1 MSTPS
6 WPPAGPPGPTPGLS
20 PFDTATSNL
29 TPPPPAR
36 EARTL
41 SGGRIALIL
50 ILVLLVAGAGM
61 YYTSVVP
68 WLDAIPGQC
77 VAWEKDRMRVVDC
90 SAPDSWQVVG
100 VVEVAHKPAS
110 TMNPCN
116 NRARV
121 SHWFWQGE
129 SDGSGRVYCLRRQ

>member
-1 MSTPS
+1 MSTSS

-20 PFDTATSNL
+20 PFDTATGDL
-29 TPPPPAR
+29 QPPPPDR
-36 EARTL
+36 EPRTL

-50 ILVLLVAGAGM
+50 AGVLLVVAAGM
-61 YYTSVVP
+61 YYTAATP
-68 WLDAIPGQC
+68 RLDAIPGQC
-77 VAWEKDRMRVVDC
+77 VAWDQDRMRVVEC

-100 VVEVAHKPAS
+100 VVATAERPSS

-129 SDGSGRVYCLRRQ
+129 ADGSGHVYCLRKQ